1 MKSNDKCTL
10 YWMTVG
16 PMDRLLT
23 PEERA
28 KHSVQTFSRKTPS
41 GGTTMVR
48 AHERRNPRALRD
60 RTENLDEVAHV
71 VYRAY
76 DTDGVLRYIGEG
88 RTTRPE
94 HVNSGTSHNFKLNE
108 HFFRR
113 GPMRVEII
121 ARGLSKDEG
130 LSIERLLIRGH
141 RGPTELWNT
150 RDYEGPSTS

>member
-1 MKSNDKCTL
+1 
-10 YWMTVG
+10 
-16 PMDRLLT
+16 
-23 PEERA
+23 
-28 KHSVQTFSRKTPS
+28 
-41 GGTTMVR
+41 MVR

-76 DTDGVLRYIGEG
+76 DADGVLRYIGEG

-94 HVNSGTSHNFKLNE
+94 HVNSGTSHNFRLNE

-113 GPMRVEII
+113 GPMRVEVV

-141 RGPTELWNT
+141 LGPTELWNT
-150 RDYEGPSTS
+150 RDYEGPSTL